1 MYRMA
6 TVSENLQDIQTL
18 QTNTNSHETS
28 DDDPPESKR
37 KKLEDETKSSSQ
49 IVQPA
54 KIQHISDD
62 EESDDGAFCT
72 VVSLLTSS
80 YLNFV
85 DSINIIIE
93 NIMLLLLSYHL
104 IFSALSHGQT
114 QGSIESHH

>member
-28 DDDPPESKR
+28 DDDPPEGKR
-37 KKLEDETKSSSQ
+37 KKLEDETKNSSQ

-80 YLNFV
+80 YHNFV
-85 DSINIIIE
+85 D
-93 NIMLLLLSYHL
+93 
-104 IFSALSHGQT
+104 
-114 QGSIESHH
+114 GS

>member
-28 DDDPPESKR
+28 DDEPPESKR

-80 YLNFV
+80 FLNFIDV
-85 DSINIIIE
+85 NIIIE

>member
-1 MYRMA
+1 MDITTIVCIRLFTKFKFLADIYYVSNSYNKNEVIWLMYRMA

-72 VVSLLTSS
+72 VVSLL
-80 YLNFV
+80 L
-85 DSINIIIE
+85 
-93 NIMLLLLSYHL
+93 
-104 IFSALSHGQT
+104 
-114 QGSIESHH
+114 

>member
-72 VVSLLTSS
+72 VVSLLASLALRGTWRRVLGAERRNGGIFRS
-80 YLNFV
+80 
-85 DSINIIIE
+85 
-93 NIMLLLLSYHL
+93 L
-104 IFSALSHGQT
+104 I
-114 QGSIESHH
+114 

>member
-18 QTNTNSHETS
+18 QTNTNSHETG
-28 DDDPPESKR
+28 DDDQPESKR

-72 VVSLLTSS
+72 VVSLLTNS
-80 YLNFV
+80 YLNFLMARI
-85 DSINIIIE
+85 SNYIIID

-104 IFSALSHGQT
+104 ILVL
-114 QGSIESHH
+114 

>member
-37 KKLEDETKSSSQ
+37 KKLEDETKSSSP

-85 DSINIIIE
+85 DVR
-93 NIMLLLLSYHL
+93 
-104 IFSALSHGQT
+104 
-114 QGSIESHH
+114 

>member
-80 YLNFV
+80 SLNFI
-85 DSINIIIE
+85 DGINIIIE
-93 NIMLLLLSYHL
+93 HIMLLLLSYHL